1 MEGAELKQLA
11 PELATLIAAVSV
23 VNRWVEETILSWI
36 LFLLAALTAVL
47 SPVSAQ
53 QPRPSA
59 PPQVG
64 ERTAVNSLNLTLD
77 PSKTHFCFWESA
89 VYSPGSL
96 VIFVDTTKNS
106 SICFHCNADGTWD
119 KPCQ

>member
-1 MEGAELKQLA
+1 VLLA
-11 PELATLIAAVSV
+11 PGLATVVAAMPV
-23 VNRWVEETILSWI
+23 VTGWTEETILSRI
-36 LFLLAALTAVL
+36 LLLGAALVTIL
-47 SPVSAQ
+47 SPASAQ

-77 PSKTHFCFWESA
+77 SSKMHFCFWESA